1 MSSLAY
7 SDQEQSI
14 RKSMK
19 IHPLSNNM
27 ESFPGNPVSYIFLST
42 VASLRLHKRKEEIV
56 RMLTKWERGRRKTQ
70 TNQMT
75 IQQKGV

>member
-19 IHPLSNNM
+19 IHPISNNM

-42 VASLRLHKRKEEIV
+42 VASLRLHRRKGEIV
-56 RMLTKWERGRRKTQ
+56 RMLTKWERGRRKIQ

-75 IQQKGV
+75 VQQKGV